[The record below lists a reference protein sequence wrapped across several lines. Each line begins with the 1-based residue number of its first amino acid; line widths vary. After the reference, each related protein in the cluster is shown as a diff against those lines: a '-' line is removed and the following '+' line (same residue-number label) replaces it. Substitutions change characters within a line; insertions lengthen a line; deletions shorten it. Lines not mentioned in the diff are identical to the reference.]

1 MKKPTSK
8 KPSSKKPAGAKPSLL
23 QVIINA
29 LEDLKAQN
37 IVTLDVTR
45 LTDVTDTLII
55 ASGSSSRQV
64 RALAQHAVE
73 EAKKQGMP
81 SIGIEG
87 LDGGEWVLADFGDV
101 VLHVM
106 QPDVREFYDLEKLWQ
121 STESKTAPV
130 TQAAP
135 APKAAPA
142 TKPAAK
148 KPAVAK
154 KADVKTAPAPVI
166 EFTTQSDA
174 AKARKAPGKPKAA
187 PSSAASPKKPA
198 AKTAPVKAGIYAK
211 TGTKKP
217 AAKKPATCEKTSY
230 GCEKTGYGC
239 EKIDNGCNKTC
250 RYEKTYSGR
259 EKTSGSRQ
267 KNSRT

>member
-106 QPDVREFYDLEKLWQ
+106 QPEVREFYDLEKLWQ
-121 STESKTAPV
+121 STESKSAPV

-135 APKAAPA
+135 AA
-142 TKPAAK
+142 KPAAK
-148 KPAVAK
+148 KPATTK

-198 AKTAPVKAGIYAK
+198 AKTTPVKAGIYAK

-217 AAKKPATCEKTSY
+217 AAKKAAAKKPAAK
-230 GCEKTGYGC
+230 KPAA
-239 EKIDNGCNKTC
+239 KKA
-250 RYEKTYSGR
+250 RPA
-259 EKTSGSRQ
+259 
-267 KNSRT
+267 